1 MDIAQFKAE
10 TTENVIE
17 PMIRFIEEYD
27 GEDYTK
33 EDVQK
38 CESLIHQYL
47 EALHA
52 MSAPTDDDIMEQ
64 VRIVVLALNDL
75 NQATGYALIETDA
88 REALWGVIQTSAE
101 ACGLQNAPDDVT
113 EEWREW

>member
-10 TTENVIE
+10 TTEHVIE
-17 PMIRFIEEYD
+17 PMIRFLEEFD
-27 GEDYTK
+27 EEGYTK

-64 VRIVVLALNDL
+64 VKTLVLALNDL
-75 NQATGYALIETDA
+75 NESTDYALIETDA
-88 REALWGVIQTSAE
+88 RESLWEVIQTSAV
-101 ACGLQNAPDDVT
+101 ACGLNNASDDIT